1 MTDHG
6 WIEASVR
13 YQDALRGASDRVERL
28 RLLSNL
34 PTFSVWRDV
43 REELAEA
50 AREIESL
57 RARVRALEG
66 EDA

>member
-1 MTDHG
+1 MIDHG

-13 YQDALRGASDRVERL
+13 YQDTLRSAGDRVERL

-43 REELAEA
+43 REELVEA
-50 AREIESL
+50 AKEIEVL

>member
-6 WIEASVR
+6 WIEASIR
-13 YQDALRGASDRVERL
+13 YQDTLRGASDRVERL

-50 AREIESL
+50 AKEIESL